1 MHNQRGFSLL
11 SIVFLG
17 LFVVLALAYGRSFVN
32 IPYTSYKVGSILSS
46 SIRDGNAKESEI
58 KRIFD
63 ERTQFERI
71 SDIVSSKN
79 LTVTNGPS
87 GVNVTAEYE
96 HCSELWTNWTVCARM
111 SIAR

>member
-11 SIVFLG
+11 SIVFFG
-17 LFVVLALAYGRSFVN
+17 IFVVLLLVYGSAFFN
-32 IPYTSYKVGSILSS
+32 IPYTGYKVKNILTTA
-46 SIRDGNAKESEI
+46 IRDGNAKESEI
-58 KRIFD
+58 NKIFD
-63 ERTQFERI
+63 ERIQFEKL
-71 SDIVSSKN
+71 SNIVSSKN

-111 SIAR
+111 SITR